1 MNHRHETITI
11 PEGRRPSARGF
22 TLVEVALAI
31 LAVGL
36 GLLAVFGVSQSA
48 LENAVENRD
57 EARCNRFAD
66 AVFNTLREY
75 DRLFA
80 AEASSNLN
88 AVAVWRSR
96 WAACRTL
103 EFPPVS
109 GMHTNGLALK
119 IGGIQAAFDEND
131 ISLTEWNPY
140 YELVISSNGYSEVAG
155 GYNYLGFRL
164 AVVPDGAL
172 YDGKVRYYKTALF
185 YGGGLP

>member
-1 MNHRHETITI
+1 MNARFQKITV
-11 PEGRRPSARGF
+11 SGF

-36 GLLAVFGVSQSA
+36 GLLAIFGVSQSA
-48 LENAVENRD
+48 LENTVENRND
-57 EARCNRFAD
+57 ARCDRLAD
-66 AVFNTLREY
+66 AVFGTLREY

-80 AEASSNLN
+80 ANAASNRN
-88 AVAVWRSR
+88 AVAVWRNH
-96 WAACRTL
+96 WANCKEL
-103 EFPPVS
+103 PFPPVS
-109 GMHTNGLALK
+109 GMHTNGLTLK
-119 IGGIQAAFDEND
+119 IGSIQPAFDEND

-140 YELVISSNGYSEVAG
+140 YELFISTNGYSEVAG

-185 YGGGLP
+185 YPGGLP

>member
-1 MNHRHETITI
+1 MK
-11 PEGRRPSARGF
+11 SATHGF

-36 GLLAVFGVSQSA
+36 GLLAIFGISQSA
-48 LENAVENRD
+48 LESTVENRND
-57 EARCNRFAD
+57 ARCDRFAD
-66 AVFNTLREY
+66 AVFGTLREY

-80 AEASSNLN
+80 AQASSNLN

-96 WAACRTL
+96 WANCKTFP
-103 EFPPVS
+103 FPPVP

-119 IGGIQAAFDEND
+119 IGGIQPAFDEND

-140 YELVISSNGYSEVAG
+140 YELAVYTNGYSEVAG

-185 YGGGLP
+185 YPGGLP